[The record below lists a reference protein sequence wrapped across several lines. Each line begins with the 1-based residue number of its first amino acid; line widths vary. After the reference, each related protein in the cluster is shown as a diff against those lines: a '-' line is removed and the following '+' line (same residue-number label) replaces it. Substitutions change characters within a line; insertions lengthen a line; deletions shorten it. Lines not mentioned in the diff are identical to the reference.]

1 MRRAE
6 GGAKFFVYFVWKIK
20 ILRKKNLTF
29 SNFRGGG
36 GRTAGDPPSG
46 TRTQTSLYAYRCGRD
61 RMVVEIT
68 INIQSVSITT
78 KVACSNSAHGD
89 VYSIQQ
95 YVIICLSVTC
105 CRSVVFSGYSGFFH
119 QQNWPS
125 RYSWNIFESGVKHHN
140 PKPKP

>member
-1 MRRAE
+1 MARNFLGISCEKSRFYAKKILLFPILG
-6 GGAKFFVYFVWKIK
+6 GGAPGAPPP
-20 ILRKKNLTF
+20 L
-29 SNFRGGG
+29 
-36 GRTAGDPPSG
+36 DPPLAA
-46 TRTQTSLYAYRCGRD
+46 RTQTSLYAYRCGRD
-61 RMVVEIT
+61 RMVVEMT
-68 INIQSVSITT
+68 INIQSVFITT

-95 YVIICLSVTC
+95 YVIICLSMTC